1 MANGLGRKDTL
12 RGYLLIAPSLFLF
25 AIFFLIPLGYN
36 LLLSTQHWDMLY
48 SPCGAGTA
56 NYNEL
61 ATGGEFGDVFLNTI
75 LFAGAAT
82 IGSMAL
88 GLFLAVALNRRGRL
102 SATFQACIFSS
113 YIVSWVGISLLW
125 LWLLNDTS
133 GAVNRTLGYAGIE
146 GMSWLSDPSSALWT
160 LVGITIWKIVGYD
173 MVIYLAGLQSIPEE
187 VYEAGRLDGTTG
199 WQRFR
204 HLTWPLLKPST
215 AFLSITSLIMTFQA
229 FDVVHV
235 MTQGGPASSTT
246 IYIYYVWEQAFMF
259 FRTGYAAAA
268 VTVFFLIILG
278 LTILQFRWLARR
290 RVTGERI

>member
-1 MANGLGRKDTL
+1 MGRKDTL
-12 RGYLLIAPSLFLF
+12 RGYLLIAPSLILF
-25 AIFFLIPLGYN
+25 GIFFLVPLGYN
-36 LLLSTQHWDMLY
+36 LVLSTQHWDMLY
-48 SPCGAGTA
+48 PPCGAGGA
-56 NYNEL
+56 NYAEL
-61 ATGGEFGDVFLNTI
+61 ASGGEFGGVFVNTL

-102 SATFQACIFSS
+102 SAAFQACIFSS

-133 GAVNRTLGYAGIE
+133 GAVNRVLGLE
-146 GMSWLSDPSSALWT
+146 EMRWLSDPSNALWT

-173 MVIYLAGLQSIPEE
+173 MVIYLAGLQSIPEA
-187 VYEAGRLDGTTG
+187 VYEAGHLDGTTG

-268 VTVFFLIILG
+268 VTVFFLIILA

>member
-1 MANGLGRKDTL
+1 MGRKDTL
-12 RGYLLIAPSLFLF
+12 RGYLLIAPSLALF
-25 AIFFLIPLGYN
+25 AVFFLIPLGYN
-36 LLLSTQHWDMLY
+36 LVLSTQHWDMLY
-48 SPCGAGTA
+48 PPCGAGGA
-56 NYNEL
+56 NYAEL
-61 ATGGEFGDVFLNTI
+61 ASGGEFGGVFVNTL

-102 SATFQACIFSS
+102 SAAFQACIFSS

-133 GAVNRTLGYAGIE
+133 GAVNRVLGLE
-146 GMSWLSDPSSALWT
+146 EMRWLSDPSNALWT

-173 MVIYLAGLQSIPEE
+173 MVIYLAGLQSIPEA
-187 VYEAGRLDGTTG
+187 VYEAGHLDGTTG

-268 VTVFFLIILG
+268 VTVFFLIILA

>member
-1 MANGLGRKDTL
+1 MLGRLGRKDTV
-12 RGYLLIAPSLFLF
+12 RGYLLVAPSLVLF
-25 AIFFLIPLGYN
+25 GIFFLFPLGYN
-36 LLLSTQHWDMLY
+36 LVLSTQHWDMLY
-48 SPCGAGTA
+48 PPCAAGTA
-56 NYNEL
+56 NYSEL
-61 ATGGEFGDVFLNTI
+61 ASGGEFGDVFLNTL

-133 GAVNRTLGYAGIE
+133 GAINRVLGLE
-146 GMSWLSDPSSALWT
+146 EMRWLSDPSNALWT

-173 MVIYLAGLQSIPEE
+173 MVIYLAGLQSIPEA
-187 VYEAGRLDGTTG
+187 VYEAGHLDGTTG

-268 VTVFFLIILG
+268 VTVFFLIILA